1 MGKSKGT
8 AQKTLDNAG
17 QAELD
22 LLRDVVVEILERLKV
37 AEQVTRAILSKI
49 TKMQKDEE
57 K

>member
-8 AQKTLDNAG
+8 AQKALNKSG

-37 AEQVTRAILSKI
+37 AEQVTKAILSKI
-49 TKMQKDEE
+49 TKMQKDE
-57 K
+57 